1 MRTTIEVTP
10 TWRTKCMN
18 VLDVV
23 ASAFK
28 GLVLPN
34 SLSRQMATAAVMI
47 AVGAI
52 VATAFLSSFAVSNA
66 FSTYLYSSLEQQTSD
81 YAQKIGQI
89 YLTSGPNANFSIAT
103 LRALA
108 INVLT
113 VDENR
118 PNGTGPAQNVWV
130 MGSDGTLIVPFHP
143 NLQHVPE
150 SNTIVPALQSAINS
164 RHPVQGDLDKPHSW
178 FNYSAR
184 AFAVAPVIVT
194 IDNQQQ
200 VLGAIGLTS
209 SVSFG
214 PGFINTVNHVLL
226 LGGLIIAALVA
237 VGGALLA
244 RRITQPLDT
253 LASAADKMAEG
264 DLTARVDLVAD
275 DTPAEVA
282 HLAGAFNAMA
292 AALERDVNE
301 LKRQEQ
307 LQRELVA
314 NVAHELATPLTA
326 IQGFSEAL
334 VDDMFRNESERK
346 EITRIINRETVRLQS
361 LVDQLRQVARL
372 EAGTEIMEMLPVNF
386 SILVDETFAFLHG
399 ESEKHHVTMHNT
411 IPNDLPDVL
420 VDANRLTQVLLNLLD
435 NALRHTPED
444 GTITVSAQRVSEMI
458 EVRVTDSGSGI
469 SPEDLPRIFDRFY
482 RADPSRNRL
491 TGGSGL
497 GLAIVRGVIEAH
509 GGQIRAESKPDA
521 GTTIIFTLRPVA
533 EAPIPAQSVNTI
545 KRVTA
550 TSGTHS
556 VSSTR

>member
-1 MRTTIEVTP
+1 MRTTTEATP

-143 NLQHVPE
+143 ALQNVPE
-150 SNTIVPALQSAINS
+150 SNTIVPALQSAIDS
-164 RHPVQGDLDKPHSW
+164 KHPVQGDLDKPHSW

-200 VLGAIGLTS
+200 VLGSVGLTS

-386 SILVDETFAFLHG
+386 SILVNETFAFLHG

-509 GGQIRAESKPDA
+509 GGQIRAVSTPDA

>member
-200 VLGAIGLTS
+200 VLGSVGLTS